1 MGTMV
6 PEPRTSWVD
15 DVLADSFPASDPPP
29 WVPGM
34 ARPAP
39 APAAS
44 AGGAGPAGRAP
55 SQMLAPG
62 DLVPH
67 FEVTTL
73 AGDRFEYS
81 SIWQRRNLVL
91 IALPSDAAAPE
102 HAPWM
107 AASARA
113 ATDEDTVWVVTA
125 DRVAGAPYPGIVV
138 ADRWGEVVHVAAAP
152 LPSPDEVAQWVHDL
166 ELRCPE
172 CEGEAK

>member
-6 PEPRTSWVD
+6 DEPWTSWVD

-39 APAAS
+39 AGS
-44 AGGAGPAGRAP
+44 AGAAGRAP
-55 SQMLAPG
+55 SSTVAPG

-91 IALPSDAAAPE
+91 VTLPSDSATPE
-102 HAPWM
+102 HSAWLAPR
-107 AASARA
+107 ARA
-113 ATDEDTVWVVTA
+113 APDNDTAWVVTA
-125 DRVAGAPYPGIVV
+125 DRVAHVPYPGVVV
-138 ADRWGEVVHVAAAP
+138 ADQWGEVVHVAAAP
-152 LPSPDEVAQWVHDL
+152 LPSPDEVAQWVHGL
-166 ELRCPE
+166 EMRCPE